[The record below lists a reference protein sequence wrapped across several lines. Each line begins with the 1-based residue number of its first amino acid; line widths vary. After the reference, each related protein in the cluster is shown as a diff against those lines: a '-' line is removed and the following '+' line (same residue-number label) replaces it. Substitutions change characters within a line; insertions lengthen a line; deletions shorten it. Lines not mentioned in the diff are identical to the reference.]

1 MSTLDR
7 RSVLKMVAP
16 GAALSLAPAVRAAG
30 GQPNVLFIMT
40 DQQRFDTIAALGNSD
55 IYTPNLDRL
64 VHRGVTFTNAYSPCP
79 VCVPA
84 RYTIRTGCEPPTT
97 RIFQNGQPRLL
108 EGQPRTMNGRCGAYL
123 AQTMKSLGY
132 RTFGI
137 GKFHTQPWNEEIGYE
152 THLRSE
158 ELYGTP
164 QQRRG
169 DAFANW
175 IATQH
180 PEFDFIE
187 GLMGE
192 RTEMYYMPQMSPMPA
207 AVTVEG
213 WAASQAVEQLGVND
227 KRPYFGFVS
236 FIGPHPPFTPPIP
249 FNRLYDPDRMKN
261 PVRGKREVD
270 HMDEQIP
277 YMNYAIWAED
287 VNDSHARVLKARYFG
302 EITYIDDCIG
312 RILDAV
318 EKRGDAENTLI
329 CFYSDHGDHLGDH
342 TAWQKESFF
351 EVSNHVPFLVSW
363 PAKLD
368 KDKKCDA
375 LTALTDLF
383 GIATKA
389 AGKPEFRQGVDMLG
403 VVDSSTQPRQD
414 LFGYYGESGTPL
426 FKIMVRNGPW
436 KYIFMA
442 NGGREQLFQLHE
454 DPRELSNV
462 VAAQPEVG
470 RKLRATATR
479 ACERPELREA
489 MNAHGLRAFEFH
501 ARELKR
507 IYQFDRSRGVTG
519 FPKRPEDVLRRS

>member
-1 MSTLDR
+1 
-7 RSVLKMVAP
+7 
-16 GAALSLAPAVRAAG
+16 
-30 GQPNVLFIMT
+30 
-40 DQQRFDTIAALGNSD
+40 
-55 IYTPNLDRL
+55 
-64 VHRGVTFTNAYSPCP
+64 
-79 VCVPA
+79 
-84 RYTIRTGCEPPTT
+84 
-97 RIFQNGQPRLL
+97 
-108 EGQPRTMNGRCGAYL
+108 
-123 AQTMKSLGY
+123 
-132 RTFGI
+132 
-137 GKFHTQPWNEEIGYE
+137 
-152 THLRSE
+152 
-158 ELYGTP
+158 
-164 QQRRG
+164 
-169 DAFANW
+169 
-175 IATQH
+175 
-180 PEFDFIE
+180 
-187 GLMGE
+187 
-192 RTEMYYMPQMSPMPA
+192 
-207 AVTVEG
+207 
-213 WAASQAVEQLGVND
+213 
-227 KRPYFGFVS
+227 
-236 FIGPHPPFTPPIP
+236 
-249 FNRLYDPDRMKN
+249 
-261 PVRGKREVD
+261 
-270 HMDEQIP
+270 
-277 YMNYAIWAED
+277 MNYAIWAED

-351 EVSNHVPFLVSW
+351 EVSNHIPFLVSW

-389 AGKPEFRQGVDMLG
+389 AGKPEFRQGVDVLG
-403 VVDSSTQPRQD
+403 VVDSSAQPRQD